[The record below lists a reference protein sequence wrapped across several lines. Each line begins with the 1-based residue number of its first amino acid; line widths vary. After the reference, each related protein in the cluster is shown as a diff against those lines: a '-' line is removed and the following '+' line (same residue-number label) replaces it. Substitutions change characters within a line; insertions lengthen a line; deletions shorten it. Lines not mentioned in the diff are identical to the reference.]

1 MGAPKEFGGIS
12 KGDVTVKDMD
22 FISRVDTGATYS
34 GDIRCGQRTSQTG
47 ISY

>member
-1 MGAPKEFGGIS
+1 MGAPEEFGGIS

-22 FISRVDTGATYS
+22 FISCVDTGATYS